1 MMPPRAP
8 DQTLPFDNRSSSL
21 DGVRGLAALSVVLLH
36 ILSIFQDTEI
46 PEYAWVNHAL
56 DALAYTP
63 IAALWAGSSAV
74 VLFFILSGYALH
86 RMFSPGRM
94 TYAGYV
100 ARRITRLWL
109 PYAVTLILA
118 SLSIWLIG
126 SHKIAGQSNWLNSS
140 LGTSLSAPIL
150 IQHMLMVGEFDTRPL
165 DFVIWS
171 LVIEM
176 RVSLIFP
183 LIFWAAECNRPLM
196 TLVISIIVGA
206 TSILAQHRLGAS
218 ATSMIAT
225 LGYQTYF
232 VIGALMSKHEM
243 LIRRHYARIPRAARL
258 LLFLVALTLY
268 CGVFRLSATYETML
282 GASWII
288 VAALCSANA
297 RKFLEWSPIQW
308 LGQMSYSLY
317 LCHVVALLS
326 LVNLWYPRLTFS
338 EIAGLSIPVIFIA
351 TMLLHRF
358 VEQPAIALSRIVAR
372 QFGGGVMKAAMRT

>member
-1 MMPPRAP
+1 MMPPRAG
-8 DQTLPFDNRSSSL
+8 DQTLSFDKRSSSL
-21 DGVRGLAALSVVLLH
+21 DGVRGLAALSVVVLHLLS
-36 ILSIFQDTEI
+36 LFQYTKF
-46 PEYAWVNHAL
+46 PQYAWVNHAL
-56 DALAYTP
+56 DALGYTP

-86 RMFSPGRM
+86 RMFSPARM
-94 TYAGYV
+94 SYAGYA

-126 SHKIAGQSNWLNSS
+126 SNKIAGQSDWLNSS
-140 LGTSLSAPIL
+140 LGTSLSAPML
-150 IQHMLMVGEFDTRPL
+150 IQHLLMVGEFETRPI

-183 LIFWAAECNRPLM
+183 LIFWAAECNRPLLTM
-196 TLVISIIVGA
+196 GLSVIVGA
-206 TSILAQHRLGAS
+206 ASILVQHRMGS
-218 ATSMIAT
+218 SSTSMIAT

-232 VIGALMSKHEM
+232 VIGALMSKHGTQ
-243 LIRRHYARIPRAARL
+243 ITRQYARIPPAARAA
-258 LLFLVALTLY
+258 LFLVALTLY
-268 CGVFRLSATYETML
+268 CGAFRLSTTYGTML

-288 VAALCSANA
+288 IEALCSTPA
-297 RKFLEWSPIQW
+297 RKFLDWSPIQW
-308 LGQMSYSLY
+308 LGKISYSLY
-317 LCHVVALLS
+317 LCHVVVMLS
-326 LVNLWYPRLTFS
+326 LVNLCYPRLSFS

-351 TMLLHRF
+351 SLLLNRF

-372 QFGGGVMKAAMRT
+372 QFGGSVMKAAVRT